1 MPTAAT
7 AAQRRR
13 AFDRAAALSKDSSVV
28 CEFTATMITRHW
40 SNENLTRRCM
50 FCTHRSA
57 PDLMGDGAPCL
68 FEYSDKHDSIR
79 TFCANGYNA
88 NKDAL
93 TQSLFL
99 NSDDVDF
106 TDPYARGFRTS
117 EVRKPLKEL
126 TTDFTSL
133 FFFEKKQC
141 RITFL
146 KLIIQVFKCFCENI
160 VGAHDRHGLFKDKWS
175 DYCNVMF
182 KGGVVIR
189 LALLSCS
196 RNILKRNAASAL
208 DKKLKKYLKVSDFD
222 FGLMVSPQIC
232 SDNRILTKIMHFAYM
247 TTLKVRQVLRKNN
260 AGYISFFTLSQV
272 DKEKRVC
279 RLAAKVS
286 EWIKGLTEENPY
298 FGLELQGVGYKTVD
312 EKEVVYWT
320 QRKHTDK
327 SIYKDI
333 VTFLT
338 DSADERKAE
347 NSQTKV
353 DFVTCGLH

>member
-1 MPTAAT
+1 
-7 AAQRRR
+7 
-13 AFDRAAALSKDSSVV
+13 
-28 CEFTATMITRHW
+28 
-40 SNENLTRRCM
+40 
-50 FCTHRSA
+50 
-57 PDLMGDGAPCL
+57 MGDGAPCL
-68 FEYSDKHDSIR
+68 FEYSDQHDSIR

-99 NSDDVDF
+99 KSDDVDF

-146 KLIIQVFKCFCENI
+146 KFIIQVFKCFCENI
-160 VGAHDRHGLFKDKWS
+160 VRAHDQQGRFKAKWS
-175 DYCNVMF
+175 DYMNVMF

-222 FGLMVSPQIC
+222 FELHGVASVLQ
-232 SDNRILTKIMHFAYM
+232 
-247 TTLKVRQVLRKNN
+247 RQQDSHENHVLRLHDHAKGS
-260 AGYISFFTLSQV
+260 AG
-272 DKEKRVC
+272 
-279 RLAAKVS
+279 LAREQRRIHFILHAVPARSRK
-286 EWIKGLTEENPY
+286 KG
-298 FGLELQGVGYKTVD
+298 V
-312 EKEVVYWT
+312 
-320 QRKHTDK
+320 
-327 SIYKDI
+327 
-333 VTFLT
+333 
-338 DSADERKAE
+338 
-347 NSQTKV
+347 
-353 DFVTCGLH
+353 

>member
-13 AFDRAAALSKDSSVV
+13 AADRSKALNKDIRVV
-28 CEFTATMITRHW
+28 CDFTTAMLSRHW
-40 SNENLTRRCM
+40 SNENLTRRCT
-50 FCTHRSA
+50 FCTHRNA

-68 FEYSDKHDSIR
+68 FEYSAEHASIR
-79 TFCANGYNA
+79 TFCANGYSA

-117 EVRKPLKEL
+117 EVHKPLKEL

-146 KLIIQVFKCFCENI
+146 NLIIRVFQCFCENI
-160 VGAHDRHGLFKDKWS
+160 VRAHDQQGRFKEKWP
-175 DYCNVMF
+175 DYMNVMF

-196 RNILKRNAASAL
+196 RNILKRDAASA
-208 DKKLKKYLKVSDFD
+208 
-222 FGLMVSPQIC
+222 
-232 SDNRILTKIMHFAYM
+232 
-247 TTLKVRQVLRKNN
+247 
-260 AGYISFFTLSQV
+260 
-272 DKEKRVC
+272 
-279 RLAAKVS
+279 
-286 EWIKGLTEENPY
+286 
-298 FGLELQGVGYKTVD
+298 
-312 EKEVVYWT
+312 
-320 QRKHTDK
+320 
-327 SIYKDI
+327 
-333 VTFLT
+333 
-338 DSADERKAE
+338 
-347 NSQTKV
+347 
-353 DFVTCGLH
+353 